1 MNEEKKNPA
10 APSDDS
16 WLDELLG
23 SSAPQSEIGPDEQ
36 AVAAAGLTHPDDL
49 ELEKIV
55 QETLAENWGAPE
67 EGKTAAEEPTQM
79 FRPVEAPAPQEQPA
93 PVQEEQPAPEKR
105 TARRRRAAQGEKARP
120 EGKKGYG
127 LGGVPHIIATAILV
141 AISVFIG
148 FTLGMGLWL
157 GAADLLAFKQ
167 EPPEALSLIVK
178 QDDTVEDVAQQLKE
192 KGLIRYPELFVFFAE
207 LTGKGDRIAA
217 GTYVLNPVLP
227 DGTMPTHTYDYS
239 ALLSAMRETG
249 PARQTVKIMFPEGS
263 NCAQIFALLE
273 EKGVCT
279 VAELEAYA
287 ATGELDDYW
296 FLEGVERGH
305 KYCLEGFLAPDTYEF
320 YTNDDPERV
329 LDKFLYEF
337 DDRFTDRMHTQFEQL
352 QERQA
357 KILRQRGYGDDFIEE
372 NKLTLRQ
379 VVTLASMVEKESAN
393 DAESFDVASVFFN
406 RLCNPGNYPFLNSD
420 ATILYATQYYNKGEL
435 TTDALINESPY
446 NTYTHRGLPAGPI
459 TNPGANSLYAAL
471 TPNETGYYYFIY
483 DEDAGFHRFSKTLA
497 EHESWGRKLGVG

>member
-1 MNEEKKNPA
+1 MNEEKKNLSA
-10 APSDDS
+10 TDES
-16 WLDELLG
+16 WLDDLL
-23 SSAPQSEIGPDEQ
+23 AKPAAESEIGPDEQ
-36 AVAAAGLTHPDDL
+36 AVRAAGLTHPDDL

-55 QETLAENWGAPE
+55 QETLAENWSEPESAQAAP
-67 EGKTAAEEPTQM
+67 AAEEPTQM
-79 FRPVEAPAPQEQPA
+79 FHPVEAPAAEEKPA
-93 PVQEEQPAPEKR
+93 PV
-105 TARRRRAAQGEKARP
+105 RRRSRRKADPEEKGRP

-127 LGGVPHIIATAILV
+127 LAGIPHIISTVLWVALAI
-141 AISVFIG
+141 FIG
-148 FTLGMGLWL
+148 VTVGNGLWL
-157 GAADLLAFKQ
+157 GASDLLAFEQ
-167 EPPEALSLIVK
+167 EPPQAMTVIVK
-178 QDDTVEDVAQQLKE
+178 QDDTVETVAYQLKA
-192 KGLIRYPELFVFFAE
+192 KGLIRYPELFVFFAD
-207 LTGKGDRIAA
+207 LTGKGDRIAP
-217 GTYVLNPVLP
+217 GTYVLNAVQE
-227 DGTMPTHTYDYS
+227 DGTMPAHQYDYS
-239 ALLSAMRETG
+239 ALLNAMRETG
-249 PARQTVKIMFPEGS
+249 PSRKTVKIMLPEGS

-296 FLEGVERGH
+296 FLEGVERGN

-337 DDRFTDRMHTQFEQL
+337 DDRFTDRMQEQFKAL

-357 KILRQRGYGDDFIEE
+357 KALRSRGYGSDFIEE
-372 NKLTLRQ
+372 NKLTLRD
-379 VVTLASMVEKESAN
+379 VVTLASIVEKESAN

-435 TTDALINESPY
+435 TTDALINASPY
-446 NTYTHRGLPAGPI
+446 NTYTMRGLPAGPI

-471 TPNETGYYYFIY
+471 TPNETGYYYFVY
-483 DEDAGFHRFSKTLA
+483 DKDAGVHRFSKTLA
-497 EHESWGRKLGVG
+497 EHEAWGRKLGL